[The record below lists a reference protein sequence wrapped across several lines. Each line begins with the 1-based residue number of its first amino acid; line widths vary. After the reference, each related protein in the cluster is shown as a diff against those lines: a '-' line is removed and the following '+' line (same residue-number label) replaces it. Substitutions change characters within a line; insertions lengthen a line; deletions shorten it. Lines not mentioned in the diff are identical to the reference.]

1 MKIFQEYLMAQKQ
14 HGFTLI
20 ELMTVV
26 AIIGILA
33 AVSLPAYQ
41 DYVVRSQA
49 AGALKEITA
58 IKNQAEVLINVDS
71 TVWSLNPNSDNYVGQ
86 TSTSGTY
93 CLVSISPVA
102 LSATG
107 SNSIICTTRN
117 GDSAKFNGHLV
128 TWIRSVDGLWS
139 CTTDLALKHK
149 PGNCT

>member
-1 MKIFQEYLMAQKQ
+1 MAQKQ

-58 IKNQAEVLINVDS
+58 VKSQAEVLINVDS

-86 TSTSGTY
+86 TSTGGTY
-93 CLVSISPVA
+93 CTVSISPTV
-102 LSATG
+102 LSSTG
-107 SNSIICTTRN
+107 ANSIICSTRN
-117 GDSAKFNGHLV
+117 GDAAKFNGRTI
-128 TWIRSVDGLWS
+128 TWTRSLEGLWS
-139 CTTDLALKHK
+139 CTTDLALKYK
-149 PGNCT
+149 PGNCS